1 MASAWTP
8 KRIER
13 LTELW
18 AREFSCSRIAGEL
31 NANGFAPLPPLS
43 RNGVIGKL
51 HRMGLALA
59 VDEVRRRKG
68 WKHLPAEGL
77 AAKRDRVRRI
87 HQARMPRAER
97 PNPLRSNASI
107 EPAAMH
113 CAAVAA
119 LRPRK
124 LTSLADLESHM
135 CRFPYEWT
143 AADPSPDSLK
153 YGYCGVWVAY
163 DGCPWCARHLRLVC
177 G

>member
-8 KRIER
+8 ER
-13 LTELW
+13 VEKLSELW

-31 NANGFAPLPPLS
+31 NGNGFALLAPLS

-51 HRMGLALA
+51 HRMGLALP
-59 VDEVRRRKG
+59 VEEVRRRQG
-68 WKHLPAEGL
+68 WKHLPAEDL
-77 AAKRDRVRRI
+77 AVKRDRVRRI
-87 HQARMPRAER
+87 HPARTLRKER
-97 PNPLRSNASI
+97 PNQLQSNAPI
-107 EPAAMH
+107 EPTTMP

-124 LTSLADLESHM
+124 LTSLADLDSDM

-153 YGYCGVWVAY
+153 YGYCGARIAY
-163 DGCPWCARHLRLVC
+163 DGCSWCARHLRLVS